1 MANFWENMN
10 ETRNVSVTENGAIG
24 YRTTGKALLDL
35 NFSVASLRSAPI
47 QEIQQKFWAAFTEGR
62 MTAMKW
68 LFFAR
73 DVRGGLGE
81 RRLFRVILQDLAEGY
96 PDTYVAPVLKL
107 IPEYGRWD
115 DLWCLL
121 KTPVRGEVLDMVQV
135 QFASECIALHNGEN
149 ISFLA
154 KWLPSIN
161 ASSANTRLVA
171 KDICAALG
179 LTERR
184 YRKTLSAMR
193 KKLDVVEKKMSNK
206 EWSEIRYEGVP
217 SKANLVYKD
226 AFLRHD
232 RERREQ
238 YLASLENGN
247 TKINAGTLY
256 PYEIVHKY
264 LNDCET
270 TAGRV
275 QTEFSSVGW
284 HWTSDWSHQYPAKED
299 DTLEQLWKALPD
311 TVGGCDNTIVV
322 MDGSGSMSIQVGK
335 TKVTAQ
341 EVASSLAIYFA
352 EKCSGQF
359 KDRFITFS
367 RTPQFV
373 DMSRCCSLQEKLK
386 TTAFYTEVADTNIEA
401 VFDLILDTVIQHDM
415 SQEEI
420 PKNVLIISDMEF
432 NCCALSNSGPV
443 GADPKL
449 FEVISKKYEDA
460 GYNLPRLVFWNVN
473 SRTNTIPVKENEMG
487 VALVSGFSQ
496 NIARMV
502 MSGKIDPYECL
513 LETLDGDR
521 YKPVAEAIQRTVR
534 CRDRL
539 NNKR

>member
-10 ETRNVSVTENGAIG
+10 ETRNVSVAENGAIG

-47 QEIQQKFWAAFTEGR
+47 QEIQQKFWAAFTEDR
-62 MTAMKW
+62 VTAMKW

-96 PDTYVAPVLKL
+96 SDTYVAPVLKL

-135 QFASECIALHNGEN
+135 QFASDCIALHNGEN
-149 ISFLA
+149 ISLLA

-161 ASSANTRLVA
+161 ASSVNTILIA

-179 LTERR
+179 LTERQ

-193 KKLDVVEKKMSNK
+193 RKLDVVEKKMSSK
-206 EWSEIRYEGVP
+206 EWGEIRYEGVP

-232 RERREQ
+232 KERREQ
-238 YLASLENGN
+238 YLSSLENGE

-270 TAGRV
+270 TADRV
-275 QTEFSSVGW
+275 QTAFCPSCAVW
-284 HWTSDWSHQYPAKED
+284 DWSHKYPNKED
-299 DTLEQLWKALPD
+299 ATLEQLWKALPD

-322 MDGSGSMSIQVGK
+322 MDGSGSMTVQVGK
-335 TKVTAQ
+335 SNVTAQ
-341 EVASSLAIYFA
+341 EVACSLAIYFA
-352 EKCSGQF
+352 EKCFGQF

-373 DMSRCCSLQEKLK
+373 DMGKCHSLQEKLK

-401 VFDLILDTVIQHDM
+401 VFDLILDTAIQHNM
-415 SQEEI
+415 PQEEI

-432 NCCALSNSGPV
+432 NRCALSNGGPV
-443 GADPKL
+443 DTDPKL
-449 FEVISKKYEDA
+449 FEVISKEYENA
-460 GYNLPRLVFWNVN
+460 GYKLPRLVFWNVN
-473 SRTNTIPVKENEMG
+473 SRTNTVPVKENELG

-502 MSGKIDPYECL
+502 MSGKLDPYECL
-513 LETLDGDR
+513 LETLNGDR
-521 YKPVAEAIQRTVR
+521 YKSVEEAIQRVSQ
-534 CRDRL
+534 
-539 NNKR
+539 